1 MSSSNLGQNQR
12 FLYLKKQQPFLGLCV
27 CMLSRVPLFA
37 TPWTVACWAPLSVE
51 FSRQEYQREL
61 PSPTP
66 GNLPNSD
73 RTLWSLLHWQVGSFT
88 TEPPVD
94 SLCWIS
100 YNGRGFLS
108 SSQPLLTTL
117 VIMLKGSINL
127 SLKIYK
133 TTSQEQN

>member
-27 CMLSRVPLFA
+27 HAQSG
-37 TPWTVACWAPLSVE
+37 
-51 FSRQEYQREL
+51 
-61 PSPTP
+61 PTLCHP
-66 GNLPNSD
+66 MGC
-73 RTLWSLLHWQVGSFT
+73 SLLGSSVCGIFQARILEGVAISYSRESSQLRSNPLESPALQVGSFN